1 MNEQCDFKVTLLGT
15 GTPIPS
21 KDRFGPCTLIE
32 AGSQKLLIDAGR
44 GSTIRLAQ
52 LDIPI
57 GRIDALFLTHF
68 HSDHTVGVPDL
79 WLTGWLE
86 SHFGMRQKPLRVIG
100 PRGTEALMVNL
111 RKAYA
116 DDIRIRMEDEKLGAE
131 GVGVLVEE
139 YASDSLVYEEEDV
152 KITAFEV
159 DHGDA
164 IKPAYGYCIEY
175 KGRRA
180 VISGDTRYNQNV
192 IKYGAGADLLIHEV
206 VIARP
211 ELLSEPYI
219 QRIVAHHTTASEA
232 GTLFTL
238 TGPELAVFTHI
249 VFLASKEIPP
259 ATIDELI
266 AETRRTY
273 HGPLEVGQDLMCLEI
288 GTTVT
293 VNSTK
298 CLPP

>member
-1 MNEQCDFKVTLLGT
+1 MKECDFKVTLLGT

-32 AGSQKLLIDAGR
+32 AGTQKLLIDAGR

-57 GRIDALFLTHF
+57 GQIDALFLTHF

-86 SHFGMRQKPLRVIG
+86 SHFGRRQKPLRVIG

-111 RKAYA
+111 QKAYA
-116 DDIRIRMEDEKLGAE
+116 DDIRIRMEDEKLGTE
-131 GVGVLVEE
+131 GVSVLVEE
-139 YASDSLVYEEEDV
+139 YASETIVYDEGGV

-164 IKPAYGYCIEY
+164 IKPAYGYCVEY
-175 KGRRA
+175 NGHRA

-206 VIARP
+206 VIAKP
-211 ELLSEPYI
+211 ELLSESYI
-219 QRIVAHHTTASEA
+219 QRIVAHHTTAREA
-232 GTLFTL
+232 GTLFAL
-238 TGPELAVFTHI
+238 TRPTLAVFTHI
-249 VFLASKEIPP
+249 VCLASKEVPP
-259 ATIDELI
+259 ATTDELI
-266 AETRRTY
+266 TETRRTY
-273 HGPLEVGQDLMCLEI
+273 QGPLEVGQDLMSLEI
-288 GTTVT
+288 GTTIT
-293 VNSTK
+293 VNRTR
-298 CLPP
+298 CLPH